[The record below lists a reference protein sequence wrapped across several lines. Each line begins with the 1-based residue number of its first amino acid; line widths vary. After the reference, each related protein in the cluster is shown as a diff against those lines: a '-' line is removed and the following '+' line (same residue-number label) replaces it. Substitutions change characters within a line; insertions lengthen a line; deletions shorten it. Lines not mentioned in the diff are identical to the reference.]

1 MFGETMKGDVIPAV
15 DPDDFKRVWEI
26 RISVFGNLID
36 EEIFRSLCKL
46 ETDVRAAEFRANLL
60 LTLTR
65 ALPDQFAEV
74 MERGQLNDAF
84 LSAFSNVASAEGEDF
99 NVGEFLR
106 QMETSSKPLTSV
118 GE

>member
-1 MFGETMKGDVIPAV
+1 VPGEQFSIKG
-15 DPDDFKRVWEI
+15 
-26 RISVFGNLID
+26 RIHLRRLVASLGNLID
-36 EEIFRSLCKL
+36 EEIYRSLCKP

-60 LTLTR
+60 LMLTR
-65 ALPDQFAEV
+65 AMPDQFAEI

-84 LSAFSNVASAEGEDF
+84 LSAFSNVALAEGEDF

>member
-1 MFGETMKGDVIPAV
+1 MKGDVIPSV

-36 EEIFRSLCKL
+36 VEIYRSLCKP
-46 ETDVRAAEFRANLL
+46 ETDVRAAEFRASLL
-60 LTLTR
+60 LMLTR
-65 ALPDQFAEV
+65 AMPEQFAEI

-84 LSAFSNVASAEGEDF
+84 LSAFANVPLVEGEDF

-106 QMETSSKPLTSV
+106 EMETISKPLTGS
-118 GE
+118 GK

>member
-1 MFGETMKGDVIPAV
+1 MFGKTMKGDVIPAV

-26 RISVFGNLID
+26 YISVFGNLIGV
-36 EEIFRSLCKL
+36 EIYRSLCKPD
-46 ETDVRAAEFRANLL
+46 TDVRAAVCRADLL

-65 ALPDQFAEV
+65 AIPDEFAEL

-84 LSAFSNVASAEGEDF
+84 LSAFANVPLVEGEDF
-99 NVGEFLR
+99 NIGEFLQ
-106 QMETSSKPLTSV
+106 QMKTISEPLTGV